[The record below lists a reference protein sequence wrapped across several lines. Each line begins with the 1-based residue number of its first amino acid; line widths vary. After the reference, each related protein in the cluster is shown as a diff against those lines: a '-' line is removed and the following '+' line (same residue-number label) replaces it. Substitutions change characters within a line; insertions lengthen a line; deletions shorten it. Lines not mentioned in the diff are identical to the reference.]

1 MKKAILI
8 YLTFLLVFLS
18 CEKAF
23 IKLDEINTPTNNF
36 NLLWTEINEKYSLFD
51 IKQICWDDIYT
62 KYYPMINN
70 NMHDTSLFNVM
81 DKMLYELQDGHVNLS
96 SYFNVS
102 RNWDWKLNS
111 PPNFNWDII
120 ERNYLKKDYKIT
132 GAFRNREIDSVG
144 YIYYSS
150 FSNTVTNSHLS
161 FIFNEFR
168 NSKGLIIDIRN
179 NGGGSLSNAKRIAS
193 RFTGDKLL
201 VGYERVKNGPERN
214 DFTAAVPIYIKP
226 SEDLSIFKKPVVI
239 LANRGSYSASTF
251 FVLYMKDIPNVT
263 IIGDTTGGGGGLPIS
278 NELLNGWT
286 YRFSSTSTTDINGYN
301 IEKGIVPDINI
312 QISETDTQNGIDT
325 ILEEAIKYIKS
336 K

>member
-1 MKKAILI
+1 MKKLI
-8 YLTFLLVFLS
+8 SAYLIIFIFFTS

-23 IKLDEINTPTNNF
+23 IKPDEKNTPSNNF

-62 KYYPMINN
+62 KYYPMIDD

-96 SYFNVS
+96 SFFNIS

-132 GAFRNREIDSVG
+132 GPFRNKEIDSVG
-144 YIYYSS
+144 YLYYSS
-150 FSNTVTNSHLS
+150 FSNTVSDSHLS

-179 NGGGSLSNAKRIAS
+179 NGGGSLSNARRIAG
-193 RFTGDKLL
+193 RFTKEKLL
-201 VGYERVKNGPERN
+201 VGHERVKNGPGRN
-214 DFTAAVPIYIKP
+214 DFSAPEPIYTEP
-226 SEDLSIFKKPVVI
+226 AEDLSVFKKPVVI
-239 LANRGSYSASTF
+239 LTNRGSYSASTF
-251 FVLYMKDIPNVT
+251 FVLYIKEFPNVT

-301 IEKGIVPDINI
+301 IEKGILPDINVNM
-312 QISETDTQNGIDT
+312 SDTDIQNGIDT
-325 ILEEAIKYIKS
+325 ILEEAISFINNL
-336 K
+336 